1 VGGFNVGSISGLV
14 GGGSQ
19 AALTATRVFACS
31 THSLA
36 GRETETETQRMR
48 RLRESTRH
56 ERKGERQGVT
66 NRGRMRRERDEEK

>member
-1 VGGFNVGSISGLV
+1 MRHGGIGALG
-14 GGGSQ
+14 
-19 AALTATRVFACS
+19 AAPEREGP
-31 THSLA
+31 A

-66 NRGRMRRERDEEK
+66 NRGRERRERDGEK